1 MLLNIFCGWR
11 LNFIK
16 IINLIRIKKLLI
28 KTWLIFK
35 YNKIKRRI
43 IILINRTGKKR
54 FEKKM

>member
-16 IINLIRIKKLLI
+16 IINLIRVKKLLI
-28 KTWLIFK
+28 KTWPIFK

-43 IILINRTGKKR
+43 IILINRTGK
-54 FEKKM
+54 